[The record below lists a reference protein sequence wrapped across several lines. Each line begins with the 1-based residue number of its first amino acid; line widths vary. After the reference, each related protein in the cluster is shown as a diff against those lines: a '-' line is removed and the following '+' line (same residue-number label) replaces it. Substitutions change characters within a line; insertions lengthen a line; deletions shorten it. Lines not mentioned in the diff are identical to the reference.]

1 MADLITNHEQKLGDE
16 ICKILPSTDKLF
28 VLVGY
33 FYYSGFSEISD
44 EIIDKEIKILV
55 GLDIE
60 KNILNKFR
68 EFELVENIEKSKSQI
83 RREYN
88 ENFVKFFNDSDFF
101 DSEDKQRSF
110 KLFIEKIKN
119 GSLEIRKTL
128 KPNHSKLYLFQAIP
142 EHNQGGSF
150 PGTMITGSSNL
161 TRSGLYGQG
170 EINTIFRDKTYNQG
184 KKLFDELW
192 ETGIDIVS
200 KNNLADFLESVV
212 EKIWFEKLP
221 KPFIM
226 YVRVLDEYFS
236 LKKDN
241 NIKLPS
247 QITDEA
253 YFDLEYQTDALHR
266 GLDIIKKH
274 NGVIISDVVGLGKS
288 IIASAIAYNLR
299 RKAVI
304 IAPPHL
310 VEQWNDYWYEFDFR
324 AKVYSSGKIEDALK
338 DNDFTEEKLIIID
351 EAHKYRNEMTRDY
364 GMLHQLC
371 QGNKVILLTATP
383 FNNRPQDIF
392 SMIKLFQLPSK
403 TTIQTVDNLA
413 LQFKSLII
421 EYKNIQKKQ
430 KDSSINEVELKRRI
444 NELSDKIR
452 DILSPVLIRR
462 SRIDLEKI
470 EKYRLDLDHQ
480 NISYSQV
487 HDPIV
492 QEYNLGSLSELYL
505 KTLKIIS
512 TEDKGKGLEG
522 ARYKPVSYLKDY
534 DKYKEKITKEFGD
547 INLFR
552 KSQMNIAKFMK
563 HLLVRRFES
572 SFQAFM
578 NSLENMI
585 KSFELILDWHDR
597 LHKVPIYKKG
607 KLPDVDSLMDD
618 MGDDISEELFNFTF
632 EGQLQKYYEKGL
644 MIIEANEIKVSFA
657 RDLRSDIDLLKSIQ
671 EEWKKVKTDPKLDH
685 FKEIIKNQLASEPNR
700 KIVIFTEFNDTA
712 QYLYKSLKDEFRIF
726 KYSGSEASKN
736 NKEIIKENFDAS
748 YKNAQKNDFDILVA
762 TDSIS
767 EGYNLHRA
775 GTIFNYDIPYNPT
788 RVIQRVGRINRID
801 KKVFEKL
808 YIYNYFPTDIG
819 AQHVRTKQISTLKLA
834 VIQAILGSD
843 TKILTPDETLES
855 FYAKQYEK
863 EFANQEQVSWDAEYL
878 DFYNKLKLTNP
889 EVIEKSKEIPHR
901 TRIRRSA
908 SKSSGVIVF
917 GSKGDEYTF
926 KFSSDG
932 KEVVSLSVKDA
943 FQLFE
948 AEVEESSLSVTNN
961 FDNIYQKIKEKLF
974 IKKSELASDKG
985 RRQAIDK
992 LKVIKS
998 MLNEDKDYLDD
1009 LLVVLESLD
1018 GLPDRFAKLIR
1029 AFDKKTLKDDIE
1041 EFKEE
1046 VPHQYLERIIKKS
1059 TSVNDGKER
1068 LILAEEF

>member
-1 MADLITNHEQKLGDE
+1 MADLITNNEQKLGDE
-16 ICKILPSTDKLF
+16 ISKILPSTDKLF

-33 FYYSGFSEISD
+33 FYYSGFNELHD
-44 EIIDKEIKILV
+44 DLKDKEIKILV

-88 ENFVKFFNDSDFF
+88 DNFVKFFNDSNFF
-101 DSEDKQRSF
+101 DCEEKQRSF

-119 GSLEIRKTL
+119 RSLEIRKTI
-128 KPNHSKLYLFQAIP
+128 KPNHSKLYLFQAAP
-142 EHNQGGSF
+142 EFNQGGSW

-161 TRSGLYGQG
+161 TKSGLYGQG
-170 EINTIFRDKTYNQG
+170 EINTIFRDRTYYQG
-184 KKLFDELW
+184 KELFDELW

-212 EKIWFEKLP
+212 ERIWFEKLP

-226 YVRVLDEYFS
+226 FVRVLDEYFS
-236 LKKDN
+236 LKKEND
-241 NIKLPS
+241 IKLPS

-266 GLDIIKKH
+266 GLKIIKKH
-274 NGVIISDVVGLGKS
+274 NGLIISDVVGLGKS

-299 RKAVI
+299 KKAIV

-310 VEQWNDYWYEFDFR
+310 VEQWNEYCYNFDFI
-324 AKVYSSGKIEDALK
+324 AKVYSSGKIEDALT
-338 DNDFTEEKLIIID
+338 DNSFAEEKLVIID

-364 GMLHQLC
+364 GLLHQLC

-383 FNNRPQDIF
+383 FNNKPQDIF

-403 TTIQTVDNLA
+403 STIQTVDNLA

-421 EYKNIQKKQ
+421 EYKNIKEGQ
-430 KDSSINEVELKRRI
+430 KDNSITEAELKRRI

-470 EKYRLDLDHQ
+470 EEFRKDLESQ

-487 HDPIV
+487 NDPIL
-492 QEYNLGSLSELYL
+492 QEYDLGDLSELYL
-505 KTLKIIS
+505 KTLKRIS
-512 TEDKGKGLEG
+512 TDEKGKGLEG
-522 ARYKPVSYLKDY
+522 ARYKPVSYLVDE
-534 DKYKEKITKEFGD
+534 DKYKEKITKEFGN

-585 KSFELILDWHDR
+585 KSFELILNWHDR

-607 KLPDVDSLMDD
+607 KLPDVDSLMED

-632 EGQLQKYYEKGL
+632 EEQLQKYYEKGL
-644 MIIEANEIKVSFA
+644 MIIDAKEIKEDFA
-657 RDLRSDIDLLKSIQ
+657 KDLRRDIELLKSIQ
-671 EEWKKVKTDPKLDH
+671 EDWRKISIDPKLVH
-685 FKEIIKNQLASEPNR
+685 FKEIINKQLEDEPNR
-700 KIVIFTEFNDTA
+700 KIIIFTEFNDTA
-712 QYLYKSLKDEFRIF
+712 EYLYRCLKNEFRIF
-726 KYSGSEASKN
+726 KYSGSEANKN
-736 NKEIIKENFDAS
+736 NKDIIKENFDAS
-748 YKNAQKNDFDILVA
+748 YKKSQKNDYDILVA
-762 TDSIS
+762 TDAIS

-889 EVIEKSKEIPHR
+889 EVIEKSQEIPHR

-932 KEVVSLSVKDA
+932 TEVVALSAKDA

-974 IKKSELASDKG
+974 IKKSRQSNDKG
-985 RRQAIDK
+985 KREAIDK

-998 MLNEDKDYLDD
+998 ILNEDKDYLDD

-1029 AFDKKTLKDDIE
+1029 AFDEKTLKDDIE
-1041 EFKEE
+1041 EFKKE